1 MPGKK
6 SKTGACCLCGR
17 HTLLT
22 FHHLIPRAVHKRN
35 RIKRLYDKE
44 ALSKGIDICRKCHN
58 GIHALYDEMT
68 LALQFNELIKL
79 ERDPAIAKHIAWV
92 AKQH

>member
-6 SKTGACCLCGR
+6 SKIGTCYLCGR

-22 FHHLIPRAVHKRN
+22 FHHLIPKAVHKRN

-44 ALSKGIDICRKCHN
+44 AMRKGIDICRKCHN

-68 LALQFNELIKL
+68 LALEFNTLDKL
-79 ERDPAIAKHIAWV
+79 RSDATISRHVNWV